1 MVSTLKVPYLN
12 KIVLIVMKVEHKWDI
27 LSYRGKLY
35 YRETLYNGLNMVNPN
50 YNVILIRRY
59 EV

>member
-1 MVSTLKVPYLN
+1 MN
-12 KIVLIVMKVEHKWDI
+12 KIVLIGMKIEHKWDI

-35 YRETLYNGLNMVNPN
+35 YRETLYNELNMVNPKKEDLEKLP